1 MKRQL
6 PVGGAASPRRQRSD
20 GIRSREAI
28 LRQAARLATVEGI
41 EGLSLGRLAAA
52 VGMSKSGLFA
62 HFRSKEELQL
72 ATIETAQAIFQA
84 EVVDPALAAA
94 PGITRLRTL
103 CEAFLAHLERGVFP
117 GGCFFASVAAEI
129 DTHPGPVRDCAL
141 TAVAAWVNQL
151 EAAAAEAQAE
161 HTLDPDEDPAQV
173 AFELNAYLLLAN
185 AQYVATGD
193 QAALDRSRRAIDRL
207 LQSVAPAGTSTT

>member
-1 MKRQL
+1 MNDQPA
-6 PVGGAASPRRQRSD
+6 PVQVPAARRRQRSD

-41 EGLSLGRLAAA
+41 EGLSLARLAAA

-72 ATIETAQAIFQA
+72 ATIETADAIFRA
-84 EVVDPALAAA
+84 EVVDPALAAT
-94 PGITRLRTL
+94 PGLTRLRAL
-103 CEAFLAHLERGVFP
+103 CEGFLSHLERGVFP

-129 DTHPGPVRDCAL
+129 DTHPGPVRDRAL
-141 TAVAAWVNQL
+141 TAVASWLDEL
-151 EAAAAEAQAE
+151 ESAVAEAQAE
-161 HTLDPDEDPAQV
+161 HSLDRDEEPAQI
-173 AFELNAYLLLAN
+173 AFELDAYLLLAN

-193 QAALDRSRRAIDRL
+193 PESLDRSRRAIDRRL
-207 LQSVAPAGTSTT
+207 TYGER